1 MNSFVEASLEFLSGA
16 GTAGEI
22 LGERVVEGDE
32 EGTREGE
39 GYKKRGGVP
48 MERVGEMRMHVRPE

>member
-1 MNSFVEASLEFLSGA
+1 MGQ
-16 GTAGEI
+16 
-22 LGERVVEGDE
+22 RVVKGDE

-39 GYKKRGGVP
+39 GYKQRGGKP